1 MRYNS
6 PPAIR
11 HSLLLLAIP
20 LLALLIAGFSALFS
34 LETPANAS
42 SLTEIAELLAHPE
55 QYDHQDVVVAGK
67 VTNVQLA
74 TNRQGQP
81 AYGFLLQD
89 QAGTLK
95 VISLGQLEVREG
107 DFVIVEGVF
116 SRLRQVGRVIVYNE
130 IKALSVKPLNR
141 LDPDS
146 IKKNRSLSATA
157 AARQSSMGA
166 GPRLFW
172 RMAGASTSI
181 TASCPPST
189 PRTTAKRF

>member
-1 MRYNS
+1 MLT
-6 PPAIR
+6 PPPVIR
-11 HSLLLLAIP
+11 PSLP
-20 LLALLIAGFSALFS
+20 LLAVTLLILVTTGLSTAFS
-34 LETPANAS
+34 LETAANAS

-141 LDPDS
+141 LDPD
-146 IKKNRSLSATA
+146 LV
-157 AARQSSMGA
+157 G
-166 GPRLFW
+166 
-172 RMAGASTSI
+172 
-181 TASCPPST
+181 
-189 PRTTAKRF
+189 

>member
-1 MRYNS
+1 MLT
-6 PPAIR
+6 PPRAIR
-11 HSLLLLAIP
+11 ASLLLLAVP
-20 LLALLIAGFSALFS
+20 FLVLAIAGLSASFS
-34 LETPANAS
+34 LETSANAS
-42 SLTEIAELLAHPE
+42 NLTEIADLLAHPE

-141 LDPDS
+141 LDPD
-146 IKKNRSLSATA
+146 LV
-157 AARQSSMGA
+157 G
-166 GPRLFW
+166 
-172 RMAGASTSI
+172 
-181 TASCPPST
+181 
-189 PRTTAKRF
+189 

>member
-1 MRYNS
+1 MLPP

-11 HSLLLLAIP
+11 PPLP
-20 LLALLIAGFSALFS
+20 LLAVTLLILVITGLSTSFS
-34 LETPANAS
+34 LETSANAS

-141 LDPDS
+141 LDPD
-146 IKKNRSLSATA
+146 LV
-157 AARQSSMGA
+157 G
-166 GPRLFW
+166 
-172 RMAGASTSI
+172 
-181 TASCPPST
+181 
-189 PRTTAKRF
+189 